1 MKITQYRSSTF
12 IIEAKNK
19 KILFDPWLV
28 GGEYYGSWH
37 QYPEYD
43 LDSNLENFKVD
54 YICIT
59 HIHPDHFS
67 RKTLSKLD
75 KDIPILILK
84 YSQNFLKLN
93 LEKIGFKVHEIE
105 NGNFFTVDS
114 LKLFFYAADNC
125 DPKICQ
131 KVFGCGNFNLS
142 DKKNHSNFIDSIIV
156 VEDKIKNQIL
166 INSNDC
172 LFEMAESISKRI
184 KNEFP
189 KVDLL
194 MTGYSGAGAYPQ
206 CFENLDKNQKI
217 TEGNKKKEKFLNN
230 ALNFI
235 NIFNPDYVIPFA
247 GQYEL
252 SGKLSKLN
260 EIRGVPNLI
269 EAKTFLNKKSNSEC
283 KLPIFEAQFLIENL
297 KNTKEIN
304 MDFYNHKQK
313 YIEKLSNMKLDYE
326 VETDESDITLIK
338 ELIPSAYSNFEKKR
352 KEFKFSTETQLYI
365 RLEKDYYLQI
375 NFNGKPCSFE
385 KQIDAKIKKYIVL
398 KLDLRLLKL
407 ILMGPRFA
415 HWNNAEIGSHIS
427 FYRKPDSLYERGMHF
442 CMNFFHN

>member
-1 MKITQYRSSTF
+1 
-12 IIEAKNK
+12 
-19 KILFDPWLV
+19 
-28 GGEYYGSWH
+28 
-37 QYPEYD
+37 
-43 LDSNLENFKVD
+43 
-54 YICIT
+54 
-59 HIHPDHFS
+59 
-67 RKTLSKLD
+67 
-75 KDIPILILK
+75 
-84 YSQNFLKLN
+84 
-93 LEKIGFKVHEIE
+93 
-105 NGNFFTVDS
+105 
-114 LKLFFYAADNC
+114 
-125 DPKICQ
+125 
-131 KVFGCGNFNLS
+131 
-142 DKKNHSNFIDSIIV
+142 
-156 VEDKIKNQIL
+156 
-166 INSNDC
+166 
-172 LFEMAESISKRI
+172 MAESISKRI